1 MEQSSDLGSTLSTGP
16 DTCSE
21 LIHMVIE
28 KLSPQTLM
36 QWLNDPQH
44 PCLIEF
50 HASWCIYHLLTIRR
64 LQNLSQQLGPEVRA
78 GSIDS
83 VGNEALFT
91 QLGIK
96 IIPTIGYF
104 EGGQRQMWVGDTD
117 LEVMLEDIAALK
129 QTNGYDAT

>member
-1 MEQSSDLGSTLSTGP
+1 MA
-16 DTCSE
+16 
-21 LIHMVIE
+21 IE
-28 KLSPQTLM
+28 KLSPQKLTE
-36 QWLNDPQH
+36 WLSDPSH

-64 LQNLSQQLGPEVRA
+64 LQNLSDQLGPKVRA

-83 VGNEALFT
+83 VGNEALFS

-104 EGGQRQMWVGDTD
+104 IDGRSQHWIGDTD
-117 LEVMLEDIAALK
+117 IEVMLEDIAAI
-129 QTNGYDAT
+129 QQPNG